1 VAQALPF
8 PLFDYELVNT
18 RTPDEVGANPIG
30 NEAIAGALNEM
41 SQGGWSFAA
50 VLPDGRILMH
60 RPRHVAVIMFEIPV
74 IPVSGVLHRAG

>member
-8 PLFDYELVNT
+8 PLFDHQIVSSS
-18 RTPDEVGANPIG
+18 P
-30 NEAIAGALNEM
+30 AGGPFDTALSDKLDEM
-41 SQGGWSFAA
+41 SQQGWAFAA
-50 VLPDGRILMH
+50 ALPDGRILMQ

>member
-8 PLFDYELVNT
+8 PLFDHEIVNT
-18 RTPDEVGANPIG
+18 RTPDELGAAPIA

-41 SQGGWSFAA
+41 SQRGWAFAA
-50 VLPDGRILMH
+50 ALPDGRILMQ